1 MWVSD
6 TQNVMISLILV
17 IMFVFGFGQN
27 ICSVPYIFHEIL
39 FLQLQFDT
47 YSFWQGP
54 YFFFLL
60 NVNSRSIVLTYIL
73 SAAFLKTQVCSDVA
87 QTSLT

>member
-1 MWVSD
+1 
-6 TQNVMISLILV
+6 MISLILV
-17 IMFVFGFGQN
+17 IMFVFGFGQNWSN

-73 SAAFLKTQVCSDVA
+73 SATFLKTQVCSDAA
-87 QTSLT
+87 QTSLA